1 MRKLPTRSF
10 SGRGGQQQRTF
21 SVELADAQGGQVA
34 ATFWR
39 EAVDK

>member
-1 MRKLPTRSF
+1 MRKLPMRSF
-10 SGRGGQQQRTF
+10 AGRGGQQRTF
-21 SVELADAQGGQVA
+21 SVELADAAGGQVA